1 METMCEQERLYA
13 AALTAIPHLGS
24 RTLRAWYAHYQSFAA
39 LWQLPVEE
47 LRQTVPG
54 TQPLWDG
61 LAKARQ
67 TYDWDR
73 TLNLLDRHHV
83 QLVTVYDAAYPAL
96 LRETY
101 NPPAVL
107 FYQGTLTALDK
118 TIAIVGARKATA
130 YGLNAAQTLAEELA
144 RQGVIIVSGGARGID
159 TRAHRG
165 ALRSTGRTLV
175 IVGHGLDAVY
185 PPENTRLFDEVLS
198 AGGAILSEYTFG
210 IPPRAQNFPA
220 RNRIIA
226 GLSHGV
232 IVVEAALKSGSL
244 ISADFALEEG
254 RDVFAVPGS
263 IFSSQSRG
271 TNALLRKGAIAL
283 TQSEDVLNEYG
294 WQSRQAAKT
303 APDTF
308 TLTLSEAAVL
318 DAIPCDTA
326 QTQDELVCLTQLPP
340 AQLSTILLHL
350 QLYGLIEEI
359 RRGHYVKKGNV

>member
-1 METMCEQERLYA
+1 MAVTQEQERLYA
-13 AALTAIPHLGS
+13 AALTSIPHLGS
-24 RTLRAWYAHYQSFAA
+24 RTLHAWYAQYHSFAA

-47 LRQTVPG
+47 MRQTLPG
-54 TQPLWDG
+54 TQPLWDS
-61 LAKARQ
+61 LDKARN
-67 TYDWDR
+67 TYDWDQTIR
-73 TLNLLDRHHV
+73 LLEAHHV
-83 QLVTVYDAAYPAL
+83 QLLTAYEDTYPAL
-96 LRETY
+96 LKETY

-144 RQGVIIVSGGARGID
+144 RQGVVIVSGGARGID
-159 TRAHRG
+159 TKAHRG
-165 ALRSTGRTLV
+165 ALRGNGRTLA
-175 IVGHGLDAVY
+175 IVGHGLDTMY
-185 PPENTRLFDEVLS
+185 PPENRALFTEILT

-210 IPPRAQNFPA
+210 MPPRAANFPA

-226 GLSHGV
+226 GLSQGV

-294 WQSRQAAKT
+294 WHTQTKEA

-318 DAIPCDTA
+318 DAIPCDTT
-326 QTQDELVCLTQLPP
+326 QTQDDLVCLTQLPP
-340 AQLSTILLHL
+340 AQLSTILLRL

-359 RRGHYVKKGNV
+359 RRGQYVKKGNL